1 VPQSPVRAVVHIS
14 ALNPVVFHHDGVAHQ
29 TSLRSPHTMMTLT
42 NSLQVRE
49 AGSLI
54 TFPVTDSQDQ
64 LPTQASP
71 HASEDPYGGIGHAGK
86 IARSRCRRA
95 A

>member
-1 VPQSPVRAVVHIS
+1 VPQSSVVAVVHVS
-14 ALNPVVFHHDGVAHQ
+14 ALNPFVLHHDGVVHQ
-29 TSLRSPHTMMTLT
+29 TSLRSRRTMMTLT

-71 HASEDPYGGIGHAGK
+71 HESDSPYGVGHAGR
-86 IARSRCRRA
+86 IPRSRCRRA